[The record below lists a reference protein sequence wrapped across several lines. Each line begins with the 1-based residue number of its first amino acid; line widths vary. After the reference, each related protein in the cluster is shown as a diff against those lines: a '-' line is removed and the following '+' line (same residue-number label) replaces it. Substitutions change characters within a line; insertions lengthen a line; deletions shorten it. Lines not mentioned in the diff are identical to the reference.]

1 MATDVRTGKSSRDK
15 GEVEIALV
23 DGMPVVSSL
32 KVAEHFRK
40 RHDDVLKAI
49 RNISGGLPED
59 FCARNFAE
67 TSVEVAQPNGG
78 VRTLPA
84 FDLTRDA
91 FALVI
96 MGFTGS
102 KALAWKIRYIEAFN
116 AMEKKILHQLKS
128 NTQQEL
134 DADNEDNKQYF
145 QFKQW
150 ESINGEKLKGII
162 GWLNYWC
169 KIDNLEFDE
178 AVKQLC
184 TVLQVN
190 NLQEIQEEDTVYAY
204 NFIWCSLFKIRNKSG
219 VELTKEQQ
227 AAFNG
232 ILLFWEKC
240 IGESSENI
248 VSFICTK
255 CNIKSF
261 SEIKQH
267 SLDKALNAALL
278 GIFRHVFCNLSDKVY
293 KI

>member
-1 MATDVRTGKSSRDK
+1 MVTNTRKGKSSRDK

-23 DGMPVVSSL
+23 NGMPVVSSL

-49 RNISGGLPED
+49 RNVFRGLPGD

-67 TSVEVAQPNGG
+67 TSGEVAQPNGG

-84 FDLTRDA
+84 FDLTWDA
-91 FALVI
+91 FTLVI
-96 MGFTGS
+96 MGFTGT
-102 KALAWKIRYIEAFN
+102 KALAWKLRYIEAFN
-116 AMEKKILHQLKS
+116 AMEKKLRKQLES
-128 NTQQEL
+128 NNSREL
-134 DADNEDNKQYF
+134 DATHEESNQPF

-150 ESINGEKLKGII
+150 KQIDGEKIKGII

-169 KIDNLEFDE
+169 QIDGLKFDE

-184 TVLQVN
+184 TVIQVN
-190 NLQEIQEEDTVYAY
+190 NLQEIQEEDAVYIY
-204 NFIWCSLFKIRNKSG
+204 NFIWCSFFKIRNKAG
-219 VELTKEQQ
+219 IELAEEQQ
-227 AAFNG
+227 SAFNG
-232 ILLFWEKC
+232 LLLFWEKC
-240 IGESSENI
+240 IGESYDNI
-248 VSFICTK
+248 ASFICTK

-261 SEIKQH
+261 DEIKQH

-278 GIFRHVFCNLSDKVY
+278 GIFRHIFCNLSDKIY